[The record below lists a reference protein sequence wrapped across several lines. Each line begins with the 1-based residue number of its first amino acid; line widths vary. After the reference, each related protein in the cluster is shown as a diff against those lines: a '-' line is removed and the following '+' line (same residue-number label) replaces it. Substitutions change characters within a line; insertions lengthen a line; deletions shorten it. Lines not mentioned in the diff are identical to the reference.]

1 MSAVSNIPEKI
12 NNFNVYNSGDM
23 LVGITDEVTLPSF
36 EAMTETISGPGI
48 LGEIESPNVGHF
60 GSMTIEIP
68 FRVLYNDIFEITK
81 ADEGVDIT
89 LRGAVQVQS
98 LNSGKIYKGMRI
110 VMRGMPKTLN
120 IGSAKAGSPMG
131 SSVIL
136 ELLYIM
142 IEVDGNKKIELDK
155 LNNVYKINGTD
166 YLAKI
171 KSLC

>member
-1 MSAVSNIPEKI
+1 MAVSNIPEKI
-12 NNFNVYNSGDM
+12 NNFNIYNSGNI

-48 LGEIESPNVGHF
+48 LGEIESPHIGHF

-68 FRVLYNDIFEITK
+68 FRVLYGDIFKVMK

-98 LNSGKIYKGMRI
+98 LNSGKAFKGMRI
-110 VMRGMPKTLN
+110 VMRGMLKTLTA
-120 IGSAKAGSPMG
+120 GSAKAGSPMS
-131 SSVIL
+131 SSVTL
-136 ELLYIM
+136 ELVYIM
-142 IEVDGNKKIELDK
+142 IEVDGAKKVELDK
-155 LNNVYKINGTD
+155 LNNVYNINGTD